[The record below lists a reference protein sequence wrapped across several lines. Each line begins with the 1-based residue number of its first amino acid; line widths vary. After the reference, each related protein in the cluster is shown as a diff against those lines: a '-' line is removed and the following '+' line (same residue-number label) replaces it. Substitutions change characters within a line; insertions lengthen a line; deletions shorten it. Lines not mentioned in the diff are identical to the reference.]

1 MDKNF
6 RLFVAVPMTPRIRRR
21 IGEIVSRFKSVGA
34 DIKWV
39 PEENLHTTL
48 KFLGDT
54 PVGKVDK
61 IIDTLEKTLSGFET
75 SRLRFRGIGA
85 FPNMKSPKII
95 WVGSE
100 SVNAKLTAIASSI
113 DEAMASLGF
122 EKEEKKFKAHLTIGR
137 VRSPRGI
144 PELMQEIEKIKNQEI
159 DSMKITEIH
168 LVKSE
173 LLRTGPVYT
182 TIKKFPLFESSEQ
195 FSGPKRNNEEVV

>member
-1 MDKNF
+1 MDKNL
-6 RLFVAVPMTPRIRRR
+6 RLFIAVPITPRIKKR
-21 IGEIVSRFKSVGA
+21 IGEVITRFKTLGA

-54 PVGKVDK
+54 PIGKVDK
-61 IIDTLEKTLSGFET
+61 ITEALEKTLTAFET

-85 FPNMKSPKII
+85 FPNMHNPRII

-100 SVNAKLTAIASSI
+100 SVNSKLTAIASAI

-137 VRSPRGI
+137 VRGPKGI
-144 PELMQEIEKIKNQEI
+144 PELMKEIEKIKQQEI

-168 LVKSE
+168 LVKSD
-173 LLRTGPVYT
+173 LQRTGPIYT

>member
-1 MDKNF
+1 MDKIL
-6 RLFVAVPMTPRIRRR
+6 RLFIAVPTTPRIKRR
-21 IGEIVSRFKSVGA
+21 IGDIINKFKGYGA

-39 PEENLHTTL
+39 SEENLHTTL

-54 PVGKVDK
+54 PAVKLDK
-61 IIDTLEKTLSGFET
+61 INETLEKTLSVFET

-85 FPNMKSPKII
+85 FPRMKNPKII

-100 SVNAKLTAIASSI
+100 SVNAKLTAIASAI

-122 EKEEKKFKAHLTIGR
+122 EKEGKRFKGHLTIGR
-137 VRSPRGI
+137 VRSPKGI
-144 PELMQEIEKIKNQEI
+144 EELLKQIEKMKDTEI
-159 DSMKITEIH
+159 DSMKITEVH

-173 LLRTGPVYT
+173 LLRTGPIYT
-182 TIKKFPLFESSEQ
+182 TLKKFPLFESIEQ